1 MEVAS
6 NVPAWKLENM
16 LTQGAAL
23 VTVSD
28 FTARDAYISF
38 NPTCVTAQ
46 NKESKLSPYKAA
58 T

>member
-28 FTARDAYISF
+28 FTAQNGYINF
-38 NPTCVTAQ
+38 NSACLTAQ
-46 NKESKLSPYKAA
+46 NKESKLSPYRAA
-58 T
+58 M